1 MAGARVQVHPQE
13 GQKWQK
19 MVFTVDRP
27 NCALEEMRRG
37 QREGDSKG
45 ISHGGRALTSRT
57 QDLLLASMRVVM
69 PEADALST
77 APGDR
82 FKRQF

>member
-1 MAGARVQVHPQE
+1 MAGARVQVRPQE

-37 QREGDSKG
+37 QREIRRKG
-45 ISHGGRALTSRT
+45 FRCGRALTSRT

-82 FKRQF
+82 L